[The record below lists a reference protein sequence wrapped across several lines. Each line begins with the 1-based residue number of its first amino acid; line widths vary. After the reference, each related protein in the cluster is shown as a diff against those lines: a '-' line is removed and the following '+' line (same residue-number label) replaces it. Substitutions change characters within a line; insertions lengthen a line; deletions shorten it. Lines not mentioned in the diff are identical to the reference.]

1 MRYNVRRMRRPSFVA
16 TVWTGVAL
24 VACGAAA
31 APPAPQFPPY
41 TAQEARLFD
50 DAIDPRVLGVGYDV
64 PLVSPRSDT
73 SLFERAQIGD
83 GVVRARID
91 SVTIQGLQEA
101 TPIYEL
107 GVRVL
112 EPLGRADGL
121 PSEFTLRIGPDSP
134 SFSLARAL
142 EGRLSG
148 HTAIVFVRTY
158 STEAGEAVYH
168 FHVVPDDPAV
178 AAAVREATSLDRVA
192 LTGDGGAPPKK

>member
-1 MRYNVRRMRRPSFVA
+1 MKPILVLYATREGQTRRIA
-16 TVWTGVAL
+16 EHI
-24 VACGAAA
+24 GAELRTHGFDADMIDAA
-31 APPAPQFPPY
+31 K
-41 TAQEARLFD
+41 
-50 DAIDPRVLGVGYDV
+50 
-64 PLVSPRSDT
+64 
-73 SLFERAQIGD
+73 
-83 GVVRARID
+83 
-91 SVTIQGLQEA
+91 
-101 TPIYEL
+101 
-107 GVRVL
+107 
-112 EPLGRADGL
+112 L

-142 EGRLSG
+142 QGRLSG